1 MFYFYVLTFQ
11 FQFIIFCQMMKNYTI
26 NLGSLAYMKKKE
38 LKIHRLLITYTLFK
52 QRLCVYVNQQ
62 A

>member
-1 MFYFYVLTFQ
+1 MFYFYVLPFQ

-38 LKIHRLLITYTLFK
+38 
-52 QRLCVYVNQQ
+52 
-62 A
+62 

>member
-26 NLGSLAYMKKKE
+26 NLGQPSIYE
-38 LKIHRLLITYTLFK
+38 EERIENT
-52 QRLCVYVNQQ
+52 
-62 A
+62 